1 MVSYRGV
8 AWLVLAACAL
18 GGSAAAAHADCVA
31 DIGVVLPLTGPIAA
45 VAQGMVK
52 SADLAAE
59 QINAAGGV
67 NGCKVALLMRDSQGQ
82 PSLAVDAA
90 RQLVDV
96 SHVGAIVGEALTG
109 PTMAILTSVTAPSGT
124 VLLSPTASAPTFSA
138 IGAKTGLFFR
148 TNVSD
153 ALQGVAA
160 ASYARRE
167 QAGRVAIL
175 AVNNDWG
182 KNLSQ
187 VFGTA
192 YQALGGPA
200 PKMEFY
206 NPGQSSYRAEVTSLI
221 GDDPDSFYLI
231 GYAAEGAGI
240 VRDWLSQGG
249 TQRLIFAHNL
259 NDAKFVA
266 AVGAKFLRRAVWL
279 TPGESETPS
288 LKDFDA
294 AYTARYK
301 EPAAGPGR
309 TGTYDVVVL
318 AALGMQAAKTTSD
331 GHAIA
336 AGIRKATDPA
346 GVPADAT
353 TEGLRRALQD
363 LAAGK
368 PVDYRGAVGP
378 LHFDRSGDIAI
389 PFVTWKL
396 DPSGQLI
403 ITDRMSVSEVET
415 LRQKLMVK

>member
-1 MVSYRGV
+1 MVSYRGL

-200 PKMEFY
+200 PKIEFY

-309 TGTYDVVVL
+309 TGTYDVVGTGGTWHAGREDYVGW
-318 AALGMQAAKTTSD
+318 ACHCG
-331 GHAIA
+331 GHPQ
-336 AGIRKATDPA
+336 G
-346 GVPADAT
+346 
-353 TEGLRRALQD
+353 
-363 LAAGK
+363 
-368 PVDYRGAVGP
+368 
-378 LHFDRSGDIAI
+378 DRSCRR
-389 PFVTWKL
+389 
-396 DPSGQLI
+396 SGRRH
-403 ITDRMSVSEVET
+403 DRGTKTGTAGSRGGQAGGLSRRGRAAAFRPQRRHRDS
-415 LRQKLMVK
+415 LRDLEARPLRAAHHHRSHVGE